1 GGLQKIGDR
10 RHGRARRTRPVRR
23 GRRRRARIDRW
34 LREHIVVERDRH
46 FLPALRGTP
55 PPFLADSGPIGLGLT
70 LEYRAR
76 PLIGCRGIRSTLR
89 DRVPARGGEQRGRE
103 QQNRIAARQHR
114 IYITLRVWPGSGKSR
129 ARRSLSRHRQTTG
142 DRPRRALS
150 TAPPFPPVLNR

>member
-1 GGLQKIGDR
+1 
-10 RHGRARRTRPVRR
+10 
-23 GRRRRARIDRW
+23 
-34 LREHIVVERDRH
+34 RDRH

-103 QQNRIAARQHR
+103 QQNRIAARQHW

-129 ARRSLSRHRQTTG
+129 ARRSLSRHCRTTK

-150 TAPPFPPVLNR
+150 TAPPFPPVLNRATALPSAIRSGPGLGRLSVPSHPHRSRPRYGARP